1 MLRSMLDPLTR
12 RDALGLMLAGGAAW
26 LFAARPARASV
37 AVGVSL
43 PELLRASTAVG
54 FAASSEASSR
64 WEEIG
69 GSKRIVTY
77 HRVGFEELLL
87 GQDRDLW
94 VRTLGGRVG
103 DIAQVVHG
111 EAELRV
117 AEPCLLFVRPGRDG
131 VSVVTEMAQGHYP
144 LGDLSGTL
152 RLRPSPR
159 LGALVRP
166 DGSAVKALVGRT
178 RAEATSLLDEARRA
192 EK

>member
-12 RDALGLMLAGGAAW
+12 RDALGLMLAGGTAW

-43 PELLRASTAVG
+43 PELLRSSTTVG

-77 HRVGFEELLL
+77 HRVSFDELLV

-117 AEPCLLFVRPGRDG
+117 AQPCLLFVCPGRDG
-131 VSVVTEMAQGHYP
+131 ARVVTEMAQGHYP
-144 LGDLSGTL
+144 LGDTRGTL

-159 LGALVRP
+159 LGTLVRP
-166 DGSAVKALVGRT
+166 DGSAAKALVGRT
-178 RAEATSLLDEARRA
+178 RAEARSLLDEARRA
-192 EK
+192 GK

>member
-1 MLRSMLDPLTR
+1 MLRSMLDSLTR

-26 LFAARPARASV
+26 LFTARPVRAGV

-43 PELLRASTAVG
+43 PELLRSSTAVG

-77 HRVGFEELLL
+77 HRVGFDELLV
-87 GQDRDLW
+87 GQDRELW

-103 DIAQVVHG
+103 DIAQIVHG

-117 AEPCLLFVRPGRDG
+117 GEPCLLFVSPGRDG

-144 LGDLSGTL
+144 LRDQGGAL
-152 RLRPSPR
+152 RLHPSPR
-159 LGALVRP
+159 LGTLVRP
-166 DGSAVKALVGRT
+166 DGSAAKALIGRT
-178 RAEATSLLDEARRA
+178 RGEARSVLDEARRA
-192 EK
+192 AK